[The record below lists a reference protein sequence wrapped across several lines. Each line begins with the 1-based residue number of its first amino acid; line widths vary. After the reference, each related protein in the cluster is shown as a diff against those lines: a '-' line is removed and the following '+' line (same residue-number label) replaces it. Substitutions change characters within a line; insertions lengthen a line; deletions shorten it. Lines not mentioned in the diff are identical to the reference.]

1 MSRRVACRRWLCVFL
16 RRSRILNADSA
27 MTSMASLSS
36 EQQGR
41 QPICTELQTQSRASN
56 RCSYVEC
63 DTVHS
68 ICVARHPDRFI
79 GGLDGRCSVGGL
91 YCACGGTPLVSQ
103 HQPSERDRDADCDP
117 KWGRCR
123 NCRLL
128 WHRRLP
134 FERIG
139 VRLLARARGLMDT
152 FRTVMRRC
160 DARISAITTWPLSA
174 KCACKHGPR

>member
-1 MSRRVACRRWLCVFL
+1 MSRRVACRRWLCAFL

-27 MTSMASLSS
+27 VTSMASLSS
-36 EQQGR
+36 EQPGR
-41 QPICTELQTQSRASN
+41 QPICTEPQTQSRASN
-56 RCSYVEC
+56 RCSHAEC

-68 ICVARHPDRFI
+68 ICVACGPDRFL
-79 GGLDGRCSVGGL
+79 GGFDGRCSVGGM
-91 YCACGGTPLVSQ
+91 YCASDGTPLVSH
-103 HQPSERDRDADCDP
+103 HQPSGRDGDVVCNP
-117 KWGRCR
+117 QWGPMPL
-123 NCRLL
+123 CRLL

-134 FERIG
+134 AERIG

-160 DARISAITTWPLSA
+160 DARISATTTWPLSQ